1 MYHVIQPVWKVDKLD
16 VDKLVP
22 VPVDL
27 SELSN
32 VVKNDVVR
40 KDAYNTKIK
49 NIKDKVTDIT
59 NLLLLN
65 YY

>member
-1 MYHVIQPVWKVDKLD
+1 MYHIIQPVWKVDKLD
-16 VDKLVP
+16 VDKLIP

-27 SELSN
+27 SELKD